1 MSSIQRVAT
10 LSGVVFLAV
19 SAVGFA
25 AGAGGHPMTGMST
38 GMLLG
43 LFPVNVLHNVVHM
56 LFGVWGIW
64 AGRSASRSVAYALAS
79 GGVYLVLA
87 VCGMLTP
94 SLLGI
99 VPIGGY
105 DVVLHLALAVVLAGA
120 GFWAMWFAPAAK
132 TASQQGAQPRRA
144 A

>member
-1 MSSIQRVAT
+1 MSSSIQRVAT
-10 LSGVVFLAV
+10 LSGILFLTV

-25 AGAGGHPMTGMST
+25 AGAGGHQMLGMNT

-56 LFGVWGIW
+56 LFGIWGIW
-64 AGRSASRSVAYALAS
+64 SGWSARRSIAYALGS
-79 GGVYLVLA
+79 GAAYLVLA
-87 VCGMLTP
+87 ILGMLTP
-94 SLLGI
+94 TLLGM

-105 DVVLHLALAVVLAGA
+105 DVVLHLVLAVALAGA
-120 GFWAMWFAPAAK
+120 GFWAMWFASAPA
-132 TASQQGAQPRRA
+132 QQPVAQPRRA

>member
-10 LSGVVFLAV
+10 VSGIIFLAV

-25 AGAGGHPMTGMST
+25 AGAAGHSMMNMST
-38 GMLLG
+38 DMLLG
-43 LFPVNVLHNVVHM
+43 LFPVNVLHNAVHA

-64 AGRSASRSVAYALAS
+64 AGRNAGRSVAYALGS
-79 GGVYLVLA
+79 GAAYLVLA
-87 VCGMLTP
+87 ICGMFTP
-94 SLLGI
+94 VLLGM

-105 DVVLHLALAVVLAGA
+105 DVLLHLALAVCLAGA
-120 GFWAMWFAPAAK
+120 GFWAMWFAPAP
-132 TASQQGAQPRRA
+132 QRGAEIRRA

>member
-1 MSSIQRVAT
+1 MPSIQRVAT
-10 LSGVVFLAV
+10 FSGILFLVV

-25 AGAGGHPMTGMST
+25 IGAAGHPMMNMST

-43 LFPVNVLHNVVHM
+43 LFPVNVLHNAVHM

-64 AGRSASRSVAYALAS
+64 AGRSAARSVAYALGS
-79 GGVYLVLA
+79 GAAYLVLA
-87 VCGMLTP
+87 VCGMITP
-94 SLLGI
+94 VLLGI

-105 DVVLHLALAVVLAGA
+105 DVLLHLVLAVALAGS
-120 GFWAMWFAPAAK
+120 GFWAMWFAPASA
-132 TASQQGAQPRRA
+132 QQPVAQPRKA